1 MKALIIS
8 FVTHVVVIG
17 AVLIGSVLAPEAM
30 PRLLKRISP
39 PIIASIV
46 VPRDIPLPPVRP
58 ARTALSSARPTAT
71 APIVDYVNVP
81 PVVAPSGIAPESG
94 REAFGSPG
102 AVLGV
107 TDGVAGVSDVGT
119 IVAPPPPPPPPRKP
133 VPLHPGITTP
143 RKVVDVPPNYPEIAL
158 RTRKGGIVIIEAT
171 IDERGNVT
179 AARVL
184 RSAPLLDDAALAA
197 VRQWKFTPALLNG
210 EPIPVVMT
218 VTVNFLLQ

>member
-71 APIVDYVNVP
+71 APIVDYVNVA

-119 IVAPPPPPPPPRKP
+119 IVAPPPPPPPRANRCRCIRESPRRAKSSTCRP
-133 VPLHPGITTP
+133 
-143 RKVVDVPPNYPEIAL
+143 
-158 RTRKGGIVIIEAT
+158 T
-171 IDERGNVT
+171 IRRSRFARGR
-179 AARVL
+179 AG
-184 RSAPLLDDAALAA
+184 S
-197 VRQWKFTPALLNG
+197 
-210 EPIPVVMT
+210 
-218 VTVNFLLQ
+218 